1 VIQGLDAGIE
11 TMQNRLDIAV
21 LSENR
26 KSVSHAKVAEFFA
39 KVAKRLVS
47 VELCGLCVKILCGLC
62 VKENS

>member
-1 VIQGLDAGIE
+1 MGF
-11 TMQNRLDIAV
+11 NPKYIAV